1 VVLPHDRAS
10 GGRVAPVSPLAVTL
24 VCDGCRE
31 SHEENLRLAY
41 DLGQAFFATERA

>member
-1 VVLPHDRAS
+1 
-10 GGRVAPVSPLAVTL
+10 VSPLAVTL